1 MEIDGITIPTL
12 AQEDKR
18 FSLLLWGLAGCG
30 KTSLAMSAPGR
41 KLLINFDPD
50 GPNSLGARDD
60 VVLID
65 LSGEKYTVVD
75 LFRSDDDP
83 NLPLGDKK
91 YRLSKIIEELDIE
104 TVVVD
109 SCTAYTQLAVEKGIS
124 VTNGAT
130 LERPSPGAYGARNAI
145 TLRMMSGILRTT
157 KRSNT
162 NVIFI
167 THEDDAGVKDKEGN
181 ILHITMLL
189 GGKLGQQVALQI
201 SEVWF
206 MSDDGKQRK
215 LLLRPG
221 RMRKPMKSRMFN
233 VKTDIEFVLRYDA
246 DRDTNKDYPYGQHS
260 LASFIKEWEDN
271 GRNKISVPK

>member
-1 MEIDGITIPTL
+1 MEIDGIKIQTL
-12 AQEDKR
+12 AESDKR

-30 KTSLAMSAPGR
+30 KTTLAASAPGN

-60 VVLID
+60 IILID
-65 LSGEKYTVVD
+65 LSGEKYTIVD
-75 LFRSDDDP
+75 IFKGDDDP
-83 NLPLGDKK
+83 TLPLGDKK
-91 YRLSKIIEELDIE
+91 YKLSTIIKELDIE
-104 TVVVD
+104 TVIVD
-109 SCTAYTQLAVEKGIS
+109 SCTAYSQLAVEKGIS

-130 LERPSPGAYGARNAI
+130 LERPSPGAYGARNAL
-145 TLRMMSGILRTT
+145 TLRMMSALLRTT

-162 NVIFI
+162 NIIFI

-206 MSDDGKQRK
+206 MSDDGKSRK

-221 RMRKPMKSRMFN
+221 RMRKPMKSRMFDVTTN
-233 VKTDIEFVLRYDA
+233 IEFTLKYDQNGKEA
-246 DRDTNKDYPYGQHS
+246 PYGLHS
-260 LASFIKEWEDN
+260 LASFIKEWENND
-271 GRNKISVPK
+271 RDKIQVPK

>member
-1 MEIDGITIPTL
+1 MEIDGVQIKSL
-12 AQEDKR
+12 AESDRR

-30 KTSLAMSAPGR
+30 KTTLAASSPGN

-50 GPNSLGARDD
+50 GPVSLGSRDD
-60 VVLID
+60 VVVCD
-65 LSGEKYTVVD
+65 LSGERFSVVD
-75 LFRSDDDP
+75 KFKDDDP
-83 NLPLGDKK
+83 TLPLGDKQFK
-91 YRLSKIIEELDIE
+91 LSKIIEALNIE
-104 TVVVD
+104 TVIVD
-109 SCTAYTQLAVEKGIS
+109 SCTAYSQLAVEKGIS

-145 TLRMMSGILRTT
+145 TLRMMSGLLRTT
-157 KRSNT
+157 KRSDT
-162 NVIFI
+162 NIIFI
-167 THEDDAGVKDKEGN
+167 THEDDSGVKDKEGN

-206 MSDDGKQRK
+206 MSDDGKSRK

-233 VKTDIEFVLRYDA
+233 TTSTIEFTLKYDG
-246 DRDTNKDYPYGQHS
+246 DPDTNKDYPYGTHS
-260 LASFIKEWEDN
+260 LASFVEEWKAN
-271 GRNKISVPK
+271 GFNKIQVPK